1 MCVLANI
8 DSIEALQGRFLRLL
22 PRIEMHGQIYFRDVR
37 CPSRKADAIQEM
49 RALAWKWF
57 VRLAR
62 RGKNPGDFVA
72 TFVRLVARAV
82 NSGRRLAGMESA
94 KDVMNSR
101 TQKRRDFA
109 ITRVPDIG
117 TQSESP
123 WTDALKDNFATPP
136 PDAAAFRID
145 FPQWLTTLSERDRR
159 MVNRFIL
166 GERTNEMARR
176 FGLSKARVSQLRREF
191 LQGWARFHGEAAY
204 AA

>member
-1 MCVLANI
+1 MCVLVNA
-8 DSIEALQGRFLRLL
+8 DSIEALQGRFLCLL
-22 PRIEMHGQIYFRDVR
+22 PSIEMHGQIYFRDVK
-37 CPSRKADAIQEM
+37 CPARKADAIQEM

-62 RGKNPGDFVA
+62 RGKNPGDFIV

-94 KDVMNSR
+94 KDVMNPR
-101 TQKRRDFA
+101 TQKRQGFA
-109 ITRVPDIG
+109 VTRVPDVVA
-117 TQSESP
+117 QSDSP
-123 WTDALKDNFATPP
+123 WTDALKGNFATPP

-159 MVNRFIL
+159 VVNRFIL

-191 LQGWARFHGEAAY
+191 SQRWARFHGEAAV
-204 AA
+204 A